1 MKRGATLMS
10 EFQITFK
17 EPTPNR
23 VLIADDDPVMTHL
36 LTTILKQ
43 QQCQAVVANDGRE
56 AYRILQSDS
65 RFRAA
70 ILDMSMPFLEG
81 LDIIHYMRSERR
93 LMRIPIMMITAE
105 QNIQLMTDSFSAGAT
120 AFLPKPFT
128 PEQLESAVRMLIGS
142 QKSRRAN

>member
-1 MKRGATLMS
+1 MS
-10 EFQITFK
+10 QFTVNLK

-43 QQCQAVVANDGRE
+43 QQCESVVANDGRE

-65 RFRAA
+65 RFTAA
-70 ILDMSMPFLEG
+70 ILDMTMPFLEG
-81 LDIIHYMRSERR
+81 LDLIHYMRSERR

-105 QNIQLMTDSFSAGAT
+105 QNIDLMADSFSAGAT
-120 AFLPKPFT
+120 AFLSKPFT
-128 PEQLESAVRMLIGS
+128 AEQLESAIRMLISSNGR
-142 QKSRRAN
+142 QRAN